1 MRPGLKVHSLI
12 KHLGLSVSEAAPIMD
27 VGRSA
32 IDSWKS
38 VESAR
43 PSVDSAL
50 KLWRHARKHGVEIP
64 FHWFWDEDSGSLQ
77 SVILESQASYST
89 GSSRAHWLKS
99 VRGLV
104 QVIVSLGSII
114 KLTHP
119 RALGEILPFLSF
131 AQLEL
136 DSIQS
141 SQGLTESEEQVV
153 LVMATQLATFISS
166 CHDPTAVKQ

>member
-1 MRPGLKVHSLI
+1 MRPGLKVHALI
-12 KHLGLSVSEAAPIMD
+12 KHLGLSVSDAAPIMD

-32 IDSWKS
+32 IDSWKT
-38 VESAR
+38 VENAR
-43 PSVDSAL
+43 PSVDGAL
-50 KLWRHARKHGVEIP
+50 KLWRYARKQGVEVP

-77 SVILESQASYST
+77 SVIRESQST
-89 GSSRAHWLKS
+89 YLTGTSSAHWLKS

-119 RALGEILPFLSF
+119 KALGEILPFLSF

-136 DSIQS
+136 DSLRS
-141 SQGLTESEEQVV
+141 SSDLSESEEQVV
-153 LVMATQLATFISS
+153 NRLATQLGTLISDTDHELS
-166 CHDPTAVKQ
+166 TS